1 MSKTD
6 KHKHKEKHKET
17 DGQRADHLRLL
28 EALLFASASPVDEA
42 NIRLRLPKSADF
54 PSLIAELETH
64 YRSRGVN
71 LVKVAGGWTIRTA
84 PDLGPRLKLEQKVQR
99 KLSRAAIET
108 LAIVAYHQPVTRA
121 EIEDIRGVV
130 VSTGTLDVLM
140 ESNWIAPKG
149 RRETPGRPVTWVTTE
164 AFLQHFGLS
173 EIGDL
178 PGMEELRAAGLIGAR
193 MEFALP
199 EAGHLAEL
207 PLNRPEEESEADRK
221 EEAEAA
227 EELAPRDSDD

>member
-6 KHKHKEKHKET
+6 KHKHKEK
-17 DGQRADHLRLL
+17 DSQRADHLRLL

-42 NIRLRLPKSADF
+42 NIRLRLPKSADI
-54 PSLIAELETH
+54 PSLIAEIEAH
-64 YRSRGVN
+64 YRGRGVN
-71 LVKVAGGWTIRTA
+71 LVKVAGGWTMRTA

-207 PLNRPEEESEADRK
+207 PLNQPEEGSEADRK

>member
-6 KHKHKEKHKET
+6 KHKHKEKDSQH
-17 DGQRADHLRLL
+17 ADHLRLL

-42 NIRLRLPKSADF
+42 NIRLRLPKSADI
-54 PSLIAELETH
+54 PSLIAEIEAH
-64 YRSRGVN
+64 YRGRGVN
-71 LVKVAGGWTIRTA
+71 LVKVAGGWTMRTA
-84 PDLGPRLKLEQKVQR
+84 SDLGPRLKLEQKVQR

>member
-1 MSKTD
+1 M
-6 KHKHKEKHKET
+6 
-17 DGQRADHLRLL
+17 
-28 EALLFASASPVDEA
+28 
-42 NIRLRLPKSADF
+42 
-54 PSLIAELETH
+54 
-64 YRSRGVN
+64 
-71 LVKVAGGWTIRTA
+71 RTA

-193 MEFALP
+193 LEFALP

-207 PLNRPEEESEADRK
+207 PLNRPEEESAADRT

-227 EELAPRDSDD
+227 EELAPRDIDD

>member
-1 MSKTD
+1 MRSQS
-6 KHKHKEKHKET
+6 H
-17 DGQRADHLRLL
+17 ADHLRLL
-28 EALLFASASPVDEA
+28 EALLFASASPVDED
-42 NIRLRLPKSADF
+42 NIRLRLPKSADI
-54 PSLIAELETH
+54 PSLIAEIEAH
-64 YRSRGVN
+64 YRGRGVN
-71 LVKVAGGWTIRTA
+71 LVKVAGGWTMRTA

-108 LAIVAYHQPVTRA
+108 LAIIAYHQPVTRA

-178 PGMEELRAAGLIGAR
+178 PGLEELRAAGLIGAR

-207 PLNRPEEESEADRK
+207 PLNQPEERSETDRT

-227 EELAPRDSDD
+227 EELAPRDIDD

>member
-6 KHKHKEKHKET
+6 KHKHKEK

-42 NIRLRLPKSADF
+42 NIRLRLPKSADI
-54 PSLIAELETH
+54 PSLIAEIEAH
-64 YRSRGVN
+64 YRGRGVN
-71 LVKVAGGWTIRTA
+71 LVKVAGGWTMRTA

-207 PLNRPEEESEADRK
+207 PLNRPEEESAVDRT

-227 EELAPRDSDD
+227 EELAPRDIDD

>member
-6 KHKHKEKHKET
+6 KHKHKEK
-17 DGQRADHLRLL
+17 DSQLADHLRLL

-42 NIRLRLPKSADF
+42 NIRLRLPKSADI
-54 PSLIAELETH
+54 PSLIAEIEAH
-64 YRSRGVN
+64 YRGRGVN
-71 LVKVAGGWTIRTA
+71 LVKVAGGWTMRTA

-108 LAIVAYHQPVTRA
+108 LAIIAYHQPVTRA

-178 PGMEELRAAGLIGAR
+178 PGLEELRAAGLIGAR

-207 PLNRPEEESEADRK
+207 PLNQPEERNETDRT

-227 EELAPRDSDD
+227 EELAPRDIDD

>member
-6 KHKHKEKHKET
+6 KHAEK
-17 DGQRADHLRLL
+17 DNQRADHLRLL
-28 EALLFASASPVDEA
+28 EALLFASASPVDET
-42 NIRLRLPKSADF
+42 NIRLRLPKSADI
-54 PSLIAELETH
+54 PSLLAEIAEH
-64 YRSRGVN
+64 YRGRGVN
-71 LVKVAGGWTIRTA
+71 LVKVAGGWTMRTA

-140 ESNWIAPKG
+140 ESGWIGPKG

-178 PGMEELRAAGLIGAR
+178 PGMEELRAAGLIGPR
-193 MEFALP
+193 PEFALP
-199 EAGHLAEL
+199 EIGQLAEL
-207 PLNRPEEESEADRK
+207 PLSQPEEEREADRAA
-221 EEAEAA
+221 EAEAA

>member
-6 KHKHKEKHKET
+6 KHKHKEK

-42 NIRLRLPKSADF
+42 NIRLRLPKSADI
-54 PSLIAELETH
+54 PSLIAEIEAH
-64 YRSRGVN
+64 YRGRGVN
-71 LVKVAGGWTIRTA
+71 LVKVAGGWTMRTA

-193 MEFALP
+193 LEFALP

-207 PLNRPEEESEADRK
+207 PLNRPEEESEADRT
-221 EEAEAA
+221 EAAEAA

>member
-6 KHKHKEKHKET
+6 KHKHKEKDSQH
-17 DGQRADHLRLL
+17 ADHLRLL
-28 EALLFASASPVDEA
+28 EALLFASASPVDED
-42 NIRLRLPKSADF
+42 NIRLRLPKSADI
-54 PSLIAELETH
+54 PSLIAEIEAH
-64 YRSRGVN
+64 YRGRGVN
-71 LVKVAGGWTIRTA
+71 LVKVAGGWTMRTA

-108 LAIVAYHQPVTRA
+108 LAIIAYHQPVTRA

-178 PGMEELRAAGLIGAR
+178 PGLEELRAAGLIGAR

-207 PLNRPEEESEADRK
+207 PLNQPEERSETDRT

-227 EELAPRDSDD
+227 EELAPRDIDD

>member
-1 MSKTD
+1 MSKTG
-6 KHKHKEKHKET
+6 KTKEKEKDAQH
-17 DGQRADHLRLL
+17 ADHLRLL
-28 EALLFASASPVDEA
+28 EALLFASAAPVDEA
-42 NIRLRLPKSADF
+42 NIKLRLPKNADI
-54 PSLIAELETH
+54 PVLLAELAEH
-64 YRSRGVN
+64 YSKRGVN
-71 LVKVAGGWTIRTA
+71 LVKVAGGWTMRTS
-84 PDLGPRLKLEQKVQR
+84 PELGPRLKLEQKVQR

-193 MEFALP
+193 PDFALS
-199 EAGHLAEL
+199 ETGQLGEL
-207 PLNRPEEESEADRK
+207 PLHPPEDEGHADK
-221 EEAEAA
+221 AAEDDAA
-227 EELAPRDSDD
+227 EELAPRDHDD

>member
-6 KHKHKEKHKET
+6 KHKHKEK

-42 NIRLRLPKSADF
+42 NIRLRLPKSADI
-54 PSLIAELETH
+54 PSLIAEIEAH
-64 YRSRGVN
+64 YRGRGVN
-71 LVKVAGGWTIRTA
+71 LVKVAGGWTMRTA
-84 PDLGPRLKLEQKVQR
+84 SDLGPRLKLEQKVQR

-140 ESNWIAPKG
+140 ELNWIAPKG

-207 PLNRPEEESEADRK
+207 PLNRPEEESAVDRT

-227 EELAPRDSDD
+227 EELAPRDIDD

>member
-6 KHKHKEKHKET
+6 KHKHKEK

-28 EALLFASASPVDEA
+28 EALLFASASPVDEV
-42 NIRLRLPKSADF
+42 NIRLRLPKSADI
-54 PSLIAELETH
+54 PSLIAEIEAH
-64 YRSRGVN
+64 YRGRGVN
-71 LVKVAGGWTIRTA
+71 LVKVAGGWTMRTA

-207 PLNRPEEESEADRK
+207 PLNRPEEESAADRT

-227 EELAPRDSDD
+227 EELAPRNIDD

>member
-1 MSKTD
+1 MSKTG
-6 KHKHKEKHKET
+6 KHKEHKEK
-17 DGQRADHLRLL
+17 DSQRADHLRLL
-28 EALLFASASPVDEA
+28 EALLFASAAPVDEA
-42 NIRLRLPKSADF
+42 NIRLRLPKSADI
-54 PSLIAELETH
+54 PSLLAEIEAH
-64 YRSRGVN
+64 YRGRGVN
-71 LVKVAGGWTIRTA
+71 LVKVAGGWTMRTA
-84 PDLGPRLKLEQKVQR
+84 SDLGPRLKLEQKVQR

-140 ESNWIAPKG
+140 ESSWIAPKG

-164 AFLQHFGLS
+164 AFLQHFGLN

-193 MEFALP
+193 PEFALP
-199 EAGHLAEL
+199 ETGHLAEL
-207 PLNRPEEESEADRK
+207 PLNRPEDESEADRA

>member
-6 KHKHKEKHKET
+6 KHKHKEK
-17 DGQRADHLRLL
+17 DSQRADHLRLL

-42 NIRLRLPKSADF
+42 NIRLRLPKSADI
-54 PSLIAELETH
+54 PSLIAEIDVH
-64 YRSRGVN
+64 YRGRGVN
-71 LVKVAGGWTIRTA
+71 LVKVAGGWTMRTA

-207 PLNRPEEESEADRK
+207 PLNQPEEGSEADRK